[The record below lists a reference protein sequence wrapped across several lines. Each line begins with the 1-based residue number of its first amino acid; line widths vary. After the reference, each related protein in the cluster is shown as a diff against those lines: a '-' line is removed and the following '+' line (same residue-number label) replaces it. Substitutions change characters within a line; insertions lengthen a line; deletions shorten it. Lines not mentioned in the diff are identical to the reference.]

1 LPEKRRYAVMKVY
14 HGTISLTD
22 KETGLF
28 EKSWTE
34 IYEMMKKESDM

>member
-1 LPEKRRYAVMKVY
+1 MKAE
-14 HGTISLTD
+14 TFISLTD

-34 IYEMMKKESDM
+34 IYEMLKKESGM